1 VPRDGEPAGALDR
14 QRLLELFYEAELREL
29 RPSALLG
36 PADRAFVRTRVNA
49 FEARQA
55 DVDALLRRHLA
66 GWSLE
71 RLAPVDR
78 ALLRIATTELLAGL
92 TPAPIAIAE
101 AVKLA
106 DRYSTERSAGFV
118 NGVLA
123 AVLEDLRATTT
134 TRDNTANP
142 SRAR

>member
-1 VPRDGEPAGALDR
+1 MPRDGEPAGALDR

-36 PADRAFVRTRVNA
+36 PADRAFVRTRVNT

-55 DVDALLRRHLA
+55 DVDTLLRRHLA